1 VNTSNVAQV
10 LGAFVLYV
18 AVLVVIFLVLREFW
32 CWYWKINKLI
42 SLQEET
48 NRLLRASLQVQGIS
62 EDAERL
68 EFIQEEVV
76 PRCRASAKTR
86 NAWSSYKRKSCHR
99 IPDFTSATAPLMPRP
114 AWKRKPSRPQ
124 LSVRT
129 AGRLPHPNSSTAKY
143 VVSCWGRRDSAS

>member
-76 PRCRASAKTR
+76 PPDTGLHFRYSPADAAPGVEEEAEPPTTECPHCGATT
-86 NAWSSYKRKSCHR
+86 SSELFNCEVCGELLG
-99 IPDFTSATAPLMPRP
+99 A
-114 AWKRKPSRPQ
+114 
-124 LSVRT
+124 
-129 AGRLPHPNSSTAKY
+129 
-143 VVSCWGRRDSAS
+143 